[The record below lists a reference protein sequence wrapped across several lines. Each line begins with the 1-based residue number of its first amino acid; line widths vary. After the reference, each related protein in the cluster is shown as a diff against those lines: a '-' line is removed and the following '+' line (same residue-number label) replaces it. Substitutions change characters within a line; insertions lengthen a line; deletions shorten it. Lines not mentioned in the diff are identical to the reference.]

1 MTITSIMLQL
11 DVLDEEV
18 ELDVDENVFDDHI
31 NDEIIENDTNDDVSM
46 DNPLNVDFE
55 PYDIDVELDEEEYQ

>member
-1 MTITSIMLQL
+1 MLQL

-18 ELDVDENVFDDHI
+18 ELDVDDIVLDVHI
-31 NDEIIENDTNDDVSM
+31 DNEIIENDTNDDVSM